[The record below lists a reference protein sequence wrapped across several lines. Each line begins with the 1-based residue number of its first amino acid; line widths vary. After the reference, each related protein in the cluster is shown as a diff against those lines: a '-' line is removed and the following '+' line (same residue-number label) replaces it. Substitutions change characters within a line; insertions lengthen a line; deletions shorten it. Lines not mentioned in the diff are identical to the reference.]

1 MKALLHTTYPRQL
14 LGQLHPENNSKPW
27 VLCAENQTMPKKL
40 IEQIFQI
47 KRKKLRRNIYIHVYA
62 KILKTKNISVIN
74 ESKCQPGLRKIFK
87 IIFLHLVSFT
97 MYKPARENKDNM
109 NPTLRG

>member
-40 IEQIFQI
+40 IEQIFQ
-47 KRKKLRRNIYIHVYA
+47 KEKNYA
-62 KILKTKNISVIN
+62 ATST
-74 ESKCQPGLRKIFK
+74 
-87 IIFLHLVSFT
+87 FT
-97 MYKPARENKDNM
+97 Y
-109 NPTLRG
+109 TLRY

>member
-1 MKALLHTTYPRQL
+1 
-14 LGQLHPENNSKPW
+14 
-27 VLCAENQTMPKKL
+27 MPKKL

-62 KILKTKNISVIN
+62 KILKTKNIAEIN

-97 MYKPARENKDNM
+97 VYKPARENKDNM